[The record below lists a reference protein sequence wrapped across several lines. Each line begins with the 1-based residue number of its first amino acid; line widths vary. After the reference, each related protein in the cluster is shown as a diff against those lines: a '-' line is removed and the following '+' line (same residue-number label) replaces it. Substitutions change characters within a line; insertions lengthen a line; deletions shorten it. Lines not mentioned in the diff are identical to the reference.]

1 MCSSSPFF
9 YGSLDGAHGF
19 QDACRCQVQITSS
32 MIRGT
37 ASLLVTA
44 ATRNACAS
52 WTGLCDHKG
61 LEPLYP
67 IYQHGLMYGTA
78 DARELAAKGREEVL
92 KQQPHHK
99 GEDDDKQNSSI
110 IIVMILRTTTTTTRH
125 G

>member
-1 MCSSSPFF
+1 MPLP
-9 YGSLDGAHGF
+9 SLDHQQHDQGHCF
-19 QDACRCQVQITSS
+19 SP
-32 MIRGT
+32 
-37 ASLLVTA
+37 LVTG

-78 DARELAAKGREEVL
+78 DARELAAKGREEVC

-99 GEDDDKQNSSI
+99 GEDDDKQNNSI
-110 IIVMILRTTTTTTRH
+110 ITRRIMILRTTTTTRH